1 VSPVA
6 PSGNHAGRALL
17 TGTLAIVVIGVILFL
32 AAVVLGNRNSTDLR
46 LGDQT
51 FHAGSTSRQSKAIAK
66 GGPILY
72 SDVSGEKGR
81 DMILQHLGSNENT
94 GWYAFRAQPANKA
107 RDCVWEWQKA
117 KHQFR
122 ATCDHSL
129 TAPANGA
136 GLEHY
141 RVHVRDGQVDVDLN
155 FAART
160 TTTTTAST
168 TTTAP
173 ESCNVPTSTTEA
185 P

>member
-1 VSPVA
+1 MSPVA

-51 FHAGSTSRQSKAIAK
+51 FHAGSTERQAKAIAK

-81 DMILQHLGSNENT
+81 DMILQHLGPNENT
-94 GWYAFRAQPANKA
+94 GWYAFRAQPADRA
-107 RDCVWEWQKA
+107 RDCVWEWQKD
-117 KHQFR
+117 QRRFR
-122 ATCDHSL
+122 AACDHSL

-141 RVHVRDGQVDVDLN
+141 KVHVSDGQIEVDLN

-160 TTTTTAST
+160 TTTS
-168 TTTAP
+168 TAP
-173 ESCNVPTSTTEA
+173 ESGNVPSTTEK